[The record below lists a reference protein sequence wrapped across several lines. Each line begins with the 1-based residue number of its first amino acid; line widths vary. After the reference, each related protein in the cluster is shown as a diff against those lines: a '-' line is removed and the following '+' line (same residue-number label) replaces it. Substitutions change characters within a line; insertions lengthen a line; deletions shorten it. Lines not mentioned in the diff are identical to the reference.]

1 MASASQACARDWEPG
16 MLLGVHTA
24 SSCCIFPG
32 HTSSSPECSRHPP
45 AVSWGRDRSCR
56 TPIGRLDPSTF
67 PCQGSLHHLRGLRYH
82 FGKAK
87 RGQVVF
93 SSMGR
98 KDVELRV
105 CREVSPG

>member
-45 AVSWGRDRSCR
+45 AVSWGRDRSWQDSHR
-56 TPIGRLDPSTF
+56 
-67 PCQGSLHHLRGLRYH
+67 QAGSLNLSLPG
-82 FGKAK
+82 
-87 RGQVVF
+87 
-93 SSMGR
+93 
-98 KDVELRV
+98 
-105 CREVSPG
+105 VSPSPEGAQIPFWESQEGPSCFFFNGQERC